1 MSAPIADVLRTRG
14 LKVTP
19 QRLAVHRVVAA
30 SVGHP
35 DAEEVWAAV
44 RLEQP
49 TISLRTVYEVLHTLA
64 DLGEIRELDLATGSS
79 RFDPTT
85 SDHHHLVC
93 SECGAVADVFIDGP
107 PAEVPSEQRQ
117 GFTVHTHEVTFRGL
131 CATCSTPACSTP
143 TGTTRP
149 PHAPTAR
156 SEGDA

>member
-1 MSAPIADVLRTRG
+1 MSAAIADVLRARG

-19 QRLAVHRVVAA
+19 QRLAVHRVVLS

-35 DAEEVWAAV
+35 AAEEVWAAV

-93 SECGAVADVFIDGP
+93 SGCGAVADVFLDGP
-107 PAEVPSEQRQ
+107 PAEVPSGQRQ

-131 CATCSTPACSTP
+131 CSTCSIPAGTSP

-156 SEGDA
+156 REGDA